1 MGRFGCGYNLD
12 HFGDY
17 AWSDNR
23 AGHAE
28 ALRIAKDGIE
38 VGNHGDSTDLKDW
51 WDKPVG
57 DVNGKPRN
65 LIKDKDGK
73 RVNLSK
79 EDRLKV
85 AYFYNAFDLHYLS
98 DQFASG
104 HTRSPRMETNKS
116 QWLIKALSLQNTIS
130 GLFKFNKLRPCWG
143 GWDSTTGFLHDM
155 DGATGLRVHNK
166 RGDHWIVYGVAQYFL
181 EPNCINRIECCQ
193 RSLNENY
200 DTWRTGEYPSRR
212 IKNGTFNPD
221 SDNYDAL
228 ELEGE
233 KVNSAVNVWGPVQ
246 VPMEY
251 KPYSADP
258 KDKKKTTTQMM
269 KPAAPDSDRDVPLD
283 RRDINRQPSSAPTRF
298 IKRFEDVNNTSMILH
313 TRTTNKDPKVHK
325 GIRVMPQVYEQTGSK
340 DVLRSSSDKLFMPTY
355 STPMVDDFYAVLI
368 GDTRLCGHK
377 EPVVLAGTHPYW
389 SDSSGKLSGQRSLK
403 LLMNALMP
411 NEETRNGLNVVL
423 VSSYERNNTKFK
435 FRVFI
440 KDGTAVPKEEDK
452 EPETLVTDGKREAS
466 GGIQNPTRETTGG
479 SAPTT
484 GAKNC
489 VNPSGTV
496 MGDRELGRRHFDNGS
511 ILGLQPS
518 AKAPATTTSSS
529 LNTISGQ
536 NDFAKYNQYDSIQST
551 IGGDDLAYFAS
562 DPVPPLGPKPINMG
576 VIAGPA
582 MQSGRTVH
590 MLMPYQAV
598 AINVKSI
605 AQLSK
610 FTTATSLVTY
620 GRYQAVPCDG
630 NTIQPSCILMW
641 EDEIGSATLY
651 NLNGGGRLM
660 EKKYQDDDG
669 EYNLEVMRQIV
680 EKDWIGKKTPPS
692 K

>member
-1 MGRFGCGYNLD
+1 
-12 HFGDY
+12 
-17 AWSDNR
+17 
-23 AGHAE
+23 
-28 ALRIAKDGIE
+28 
-38 VGNHGDSTDLKDW
+38 
-51 WDKPVG
+51 
-57 DVNGKPRN
+57 
-65 LIKDKDGK
+65 
-73 RVNLSK
+73 
-79 EDRLKV
+79 
-85 AYFYNAFDLHYLS
+85 
-98 DQFASG
+98 
-104 HTRSPRMETNKS
+104 
-116 QWLIKALSLQNTIS
+116 
-130 GLFKFNKLRPCWG
+130 
-143 GWDSTTGFLHDM
+143 
-155 DGATGLRVHNK
+155 
-166 RGDHWIVYGVAQYFL
+166 
-181 EPNCINRIECCQ
+181 
-193 RSLNENY
+193 
-200 DTWRTGEYPSRR
+200 
-212 IKNGTFNPD
+212 
-221 SDNYDAL
+221 
-228 ELEGE
+228 
-233 KVNSAVNVWGPVQ
+233 
-246 VPMEY
+246 
-251 KPYSADP
+251 
-258 KDKKKTTTQMM
+258 
-269 KPAAPDSDRDVPLD
+269 
-283 RRDINRQPSSAPTRF
+283 
-298 IKRFEDVNNTSMILH
+298 
-313 TRTTNKDPKVHK
+313 
-325 GIRVMPQVYEQTGSK
+325 
-340 DVLRSSSDKLFMPTY
+340 
-355 STPMVDDFYAVLI
+355 
-368 GDTRLCGHK
+368 
-377 EPVVLAGTHPYW
+377 
-389 SDSSGKLSGQRSLK
+389 
-403 LLMNALMP
+403 MNALMP